1 MGFLNFKSKSAP
13 KLMRL
18 PTGCFTV
25 DSSGKVVASTLP
37 QSFSAP
43 LTQEIAGHVLAT
55 FREAQAAQ
63 LPLAEI
69 VIRFASLKITAREM
83 RGGAIVF
90 LTPQILTPT
99 PD

>member
-1 MGFLNFKSKSAP
+1 MGFLNLISKSAP

-37 QSFSAP
+37 QSFSTL
-43 LTQEIAGHVLAT
+43 LTQEIASRVLAT

-69 VIRFASLKITAREM
+69 IVRFASLKITAREM
-83 RGGAIVF
+83 RGGAIIF
-90 LTPQILTPT
+90 LTPQIPSPT